1 MSDNKNSFMEKL
13 KNSKVNRAAVVST
26 TMLLVAVLVIVG
38 VTVAS
43 NRSKKNDIKKPIE
56 SDTAS
61 TADTQTE
68 ALPKETEPETKPAE
82 TAPPSSNVAKPVEDV
97 LPSFSLPVKGM
108 ILKEHDSALQV
119 YSLTMGS
126 KQF

>member
-43 NRSKKNDIKKPIE
+43 NRSKKNDIKTPVE
-56 SDTAS
+56 SNPPS
-61 TADTQTE
+61 TTDTQTE
-68 ALPKETEPETKPAE
+68 ALSKETEPETRQSLHSKK
-82 TAPPSSNVAKPVEDV
+82 TAQD
-97 LPSFSLPVKGM
+97 LLVK
-108 ILKEHDSALQV
+108 
-119 YSLTMGS
+119 
-126 KQF
+126 